1 MICLGIESTAHSL
14 GIGIVTDKGKVLA
27 NEKSVFTTDKG
38 GIHPR
43 KAAEHHLVMYKFV
56 LDRALKAAEIKLKD
70 IDLVAAA
77 FGPGLG
83 ACLRV
88 GAVAARSLASILKI
102 PLVGVNHCI
111 AHIEI
116 GKLAS
121 GFKDPITLYVSGA
134 NTQILALASG
144 RYRVFGETLDIGVGN
159 FLDVIGRSMGL
170 GFPAGPKID
179 KLAQKGKNY
188 IELPYTIKGMDFAFS
203 GIQTKIEQLVRTG
216 KYRTEDLCFSA
227 QETVFAEL
235 TEATERAIAHI
246 NKKEILLTG
255 GVAANSRL
263 QEMLKIMSKERGVR
277 FAVVPFP
284 LAGDNGAMIA
294 WQGIVEHKAAG
305 GAKRGRSTGAQARQI
320 NQHWR
325 TDDVDVVWI

>member
-1 MICLGIESTAHSL
+1 MIILGVESTAHTL
-14 GIGIVTDKGKVLA
+14 GIGIVNDKGKVLA
-27 NEKSVFTTDKG
+27 NEKSTFTTEKG
-38 GIHPR
+38 GIHPS
-43 KAAEHHLVMYKFV
+43 KAAQHHVLMYQFV
-56 LDRALKAAEIKLKD
+56 LDRALKTAKIKPKD
-70 IDLVAAA
+70 IDIVAFAQ
-77 FGPGLG
+77 GPGLG

-88 GAVAARSLASILKI
+88 GAVAARSLASLLKV
-102 PLVGVNHCI
+102 PLIGVNHCI

-116 GKLAS
+116 GKLTS

-159 FLDVIGRSMGL
+159 FIDVIGRSMGM
-170 GFPAGPKID
+170 GFPAGPTID
-179 KLAQKGKNY
+179 KLAKKGKNY

-203 GIQTKIEQLVRTG
+203 GIQTKVEQLVST
-216 KYRTEDLCFSA
+216 KKHKTEDLCFSA

-246 NKKEILLTG
+246 NKNEILLTG

-263 QEMLKIMSKERGVR
+263 QEMLKIMSKERGVK
-277 FAVVPFP
+277 FAVVPMA

-294 WQGIVEHKAAG
+294 WQGILEQKANYKMKDTA
-305 GAKRGRSTGAQARQI
+305 I

-325 TDDVDVVWI
+325 TDDVDVTWL

>member
-1 MICLGIESTAHSL
+1 MLCLGIESTAHTL
-14 GIGIVTDKGKVLA
+14 GIGIVDEKGKVLA
-27 NEKSVFTTDKG
+27 NEKATFTTEKG

-43 KAAEHHLVMYKFV
+43 KAAEHHLLMYSFV
-56 LDRALKAAEIKLKD
+56 LERALKTAKVKLSD
-70 IDLVAAA
+70 IDLISFAQ
-77 FGPGLG
+77 GPGLG

-88 GAVAARSLASILKI
+88 GAVAARSLASLLNNPII
-102 PLVGVNHCI
+102 GVNHCC
-111 AHIEI
+111 AHVSI
-116 GKLAS
+116 GQLTS
-121 GFKDPITLYVSGA
+121 GFNDPITLYVSGA

-144 RYRVFGETLDIGVGN
+144 RLRVFGESIDVGVGN
-159 FLDVIGRSMGL
+159 FLDVIGRAMGL
-170 GFPAGPKID
+170 GFPAGPLID
-179 KLAQKGKNY
+179 KMAKGKRKY

-203 GIQTKIEQLVRTG
+203 GIQTKVEQLIRT
-216 KYRTEDLCFSA
+216 KKHKIEDLCFSA

-263 QEMLKIMSKERGVR
+263 QEMLKIMSKERGVK
-277 FAVVPFP
+277 FAVVPRD

-294 WQGIVEHKAAG
+294 YQGILEYKA
-305 GAKRGRSTGAQARQI
+305 GRRQKIKNTEI

-325 TDDVDVVWI
+325 TDDVDVTWR

>member
-1 MICLGIESTAHSL
+1 MLCLGIESTAHTL
-14 GIGIVTDKGKVLA
+14 GIGIVNEKGTVLA
-27 NEKSVFTTDKG
+27 NEKSTFTTDKG
-38 GIHPR
+38 GIHPS
-43 KAAEHHLVMYKFV
+43 KAAQHHVLMYPFV
-56 LDRALKAAEIKLKD
+56 LDRTLKAAKIQLKD
-70 IDLVAAA
+70 VGIVA
-77 FGPGLG
+77 FSQGPGLG
-83 ACLRV
+83 ACLRT
-88 GAVAARSLASILKI
+88 GAVAARSLASLLKV
-102 PLVGVNHCI
+102 PLIGVNHCI

-116 GKLAS
+116 GKLTS

-159 FLDVIGRSMGL
+159 FLDVIGRAMNM
-170 GFPAGPKID
+170 GFPAGPTID
-179 KLAQKGKNY
+179 KLAKKSKTY

-203 GIQTKIEQLVRTG
+203 GIQTKVEQLVQSG
-216 KYRTEDLCFSA
+216 KHETEDLCFSA

-263 QEMLKIMSKERGVR
+263 QERLKIMSKERGVK
-277 FAVVPFP
+277 FAVVPMS

-294 WQGIVEHKAAG
+294 WQGILEHRAGYKMDDSRVE
-305 GAKRGRSTGAQARQI
+305 Q
-320 NQHWR
+320 NWR
-325 TDDVDVVWI
+325 TDDVDVNWI

>member
-1 MICLGIESTAHSL
+1 MICLGIESTAHTL
-14 GIGIVTDKGKVLA
+14 GIGIVNDKGEVLA
-27 NEKSVFTTDKG
+27 NETSNFTTEKG
-38 GIHPR
+38 GIHPS
-43 KAAEHHLVMYKFV
+43 KAAQHHILMYQFV
-56 LDRALKAAEIKLKD
+56 LDRALKAAKIKLKD

-88 GAVAARSLASILKI
+88 GAVAARSLASLLNI
-102 PLVGVNHCI
+102 PLIGCNHCI

-116 GKLAS
+116 GKLTS

-159 FLDVIGRSMGL
+159 FLDVIGRSMGM
-170 GFPAGPKID
+170 GFPAGPVID
-179 KLAQKGKNY
+179 KLAKKGKNY

-203 GIQTKIEQLVRTG
+203 GIQTKVNQLVQTE
-216 KYRTEDLCFSA
+216 KHKTEDLCFSA

-263 QEMLKIMSKERGVR
+263 QEMLKIMSKERGVK
-277 FAVVPFP
+277 FAVVPMA

-294 WQGIVEHKAAG
+294 WQGILEQKANYKMKDTA
-305 GAKRGRSTGAQARQI
+305 I

-325 TDDVDVVWI
+325 TDDVDVNWI